1 MKIKKYEKFSLVIS
15 MCIIIFIIE
24 VIFTFLLITTKEYKY
39 KKINGVVVKDN
50 LVDIVIPSKEKNII
64 YKNKYLYLNDKKIK
78 FKIVEEK
85 KNVYK
90 HNKEKYHELL
100 VSYKFDKKY
109 KTSDILSISIKK
121 EKYRLIEI
129 FKLIWE
135 GD

>member
-1 MKIKKYEKFSLVIS
+1 MKIKQYEKYSLVIS

>member
-39 KKINGVVVKDN
+39 KKINGVVVKDD

>member
-1 MKIKKYEKFSLVIS
+1 

>member
-1 MKIKKYEKFSLVIS
+1 MKIKKYEKCSLVIS

>member
-1 MKIKKYEKFSLVIS
+1 MKIKKYEKYSLVIS

>member
-1 MKIKKYEKFSLVIS
+1 MKIKKYEKYSLVIS

-64 YKNKYLYLNDKKIK
+64 YKNKYVYLNDKKIK

>member
-1 MKIKKYEKFSLVIS
+1 MKIKKYEKCSLVIS

-121 EKYRLIEI
+121 KNI
-129 FKLIWE
+129 
-135 GD
+135 D